1 MGFDP
6 NKEKQLGKVVITGVA
21 GFLGSHLADKYLE
34 EGWEVVGIDNLVGGD
49 YDNVPYGVKF
59 YEFDLTD
66 RAVIDQSFWDD
77 TDLVIHAAA
86 LAHEGLSV
94 FSPALIVESNIMAT
108 VNTVTAAVKN
118 NAKRYVFL
126 SSMARYGDLGTLFEE
141 TMTPQPKDPYGIA
154 KLACERLIQNICE
167 SHGVEWTVIVPHNII
182 GIRQKYDDPFRNVA
196 SIFANRLLQGKQPI
210 IYGDG
215 TQKRSFTF
223 VDDVVEPLY
232 LASLKPECV
241 GEVINVGPDNESC
254 TILETAEIVAKAL
267 NLPLQPIFAQPRP
280 NEVKIALCSSE
291 KAKRL
296 LGYEAKTSAEEGLYS
311 MVKWIEEKG
320 PKPFEY
326 HLPLEIVNERTP
338 KTWSHKMM

>member
-1 MGFDP
+1 M
-6 NKEKQLGKVVITGVA
+6 GKVVITGVA

-49 YDNVPYGVKF
+49 YDNVPEGVRF

-66 RAVIDQSFWDD
+66 RVVIDQSFWGD

-94 FSPALIVESNIMAT
+94 FSPALIVQSNIMAT

-126 SSMARYGDLGTLFEE
+126 GSMARYGDLGTLFEE

-154 KLACERLIQNICE
+154 KLASEKLVQNICE

-182 GIRQKYDDPFRNVA
+182 GTRQKYDDPFRNVA